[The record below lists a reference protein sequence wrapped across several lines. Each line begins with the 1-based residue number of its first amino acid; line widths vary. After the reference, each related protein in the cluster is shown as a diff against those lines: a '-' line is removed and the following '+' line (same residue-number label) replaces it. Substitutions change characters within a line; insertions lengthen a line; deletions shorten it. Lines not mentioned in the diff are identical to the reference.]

1 MSMAPE
7 EEPSLSRSER
17 LQLDYQQTTDLL
29 RTLTDVRFKLLALV
43 PTLSGIAVAVLGRPS
58 SAAELIGIG
67 LLGLT
72 ATVGLLLYEL
82 RNSQLSDYAIHRA
95 QAIESDLGLVSIRGG
110 AGPGGLFSERPGRTL
125 RLFGLAPI
133 DRDAGLIVVYSAALA
148 AWTYLTTWG
157 VMRAL
162 GLGHARS
169 IGGGIGI
176 TVGLVLLVE
185 LSRIHERP
193 EPSDQA
199 TSKAPGPTAITTP

>member
-1 MSMAPE
+1 MAE
-7 EEPSLSRSER
+7 DEPSLSRSER

-82 RNSQLSDYAIHRA
+82 RNSQLSDYALHRA
-95 QAIESDLGLVSIRGG
+95 QAIEADLGLTSIRGG
-110 AGPGGLFSERPGRTL
+110 TEPGGLFTERPGRTL
-125 RLFGLAPI
+125 RLFGFAPI
-133 DRDAGLIVVYSAALA
+133 DRDAGLVVVYSAALA

-157 VMRAL
+157 VMHAL

-176 TVGLVLLVE
+176 AVGLALLAE

-193 EPSDQA
+193 EPSEA
-199 TSKAPGPTAITTP
+199 MSEAPGPSAASAR